1 MTIRYLWVFV
11 SSLLLI
17 GVSGEK
23 ESFGLKKLGEKQL
36 TSVYFIGDL
45 HADVGCAK
53 QWVDATRLIDLSE
66 SPYKWIGGPD
76 EAIVFMGDYVDKG
89 SSSSSVLSFV
99 QELQTT
105 FPDNIVTLLGN
116 HDFFLILDTALEFS
130 KDNPHP
136 LGHPFYE
143 YVYSFM
149 HVEEYIESEFCQKRE
164 DDEELLGAIL
174 QGLQH
179 AYDLNKEGQLFLCAP
194 YCQDETQVDLFAT
207 MPPFVNDRALA
218 ERYVFISLTL
228 LDKSNTRYFLQFQL
242 KVSFCIF

>member
-1 MTIRYLWVFV
+1 MTIQHLWIVFTT
-11 SSLLLI
+11 LLFI
-17 GVSGEK
+17 GIRGEK
-23 ESFGLKKLGEKQL
+23 DSFDLKKLGEKQL

-66 SPYKWIGGPD
+66 SPFKWTGGSD

-99 QELQTT
+99 KELQET
-105 FPDNIVTLLGN
+105 FPDNVVTILGN
-116 HDFFLILDTALEFS
+116 HDFFLVLDTALEFS
-130 KDNPHP
+130 KNNPHP

-149 HVEEYIESEFCQKRE
+149 HVEEYIESNFTMKRE
-164 DDEELLGAIL
+164 DDKELLGGIL

-179 AYDLNKEGQLFLCAP
+179 AYDLDKEGQLYLCAP
-194 YCQDETQVDLFAT
+194 HCQDDNQIDLFAT
-207 MPPFVNDRALA
+207 MPPFVDNQTLA
-218 ERYVFISLTL
+218 ER
-228 LDKSNTRYFLQFQL
+228 
-242 KVSFCIF
+242 